1 MLSPLCFPYQPPDPI
16 ISLTKVTKL
25 LPSFYDR
32 KSYFD
37 ILCGKEN
44 NVCGE
49 SAASSCQRV
58 ATNVFSRMISR
69 EVSRNSGFRGL
80 ESLLL
85 ELVHQTL
92 DKMGVMYVEIVNEVN
107 MAQVFLWL
115 QEKSLFGEA
124 SLLFNPSPGVYFT
137 ATDMARNLLLS
148 PGVTFNP
155 FVVFLFSQKNHI
167 SLLQAVH
174 CLPVPLRPVEVR
186 FFAAV

>member
-1 MLSPLCFPYQPPDPI
+1 
-16 ISLTKVTKL
+16 
-25 LPSFYDR
+25 
-32 KSYFD
+32 
-37 ILCGKEN
+37 
-44 NVCGE
+44 
-49 SAASSCQRV
+49 
-58 ATNVFSRMISR
+58 MISR
-69 EVSRNSGFRGL
+69 EVSRNSGFRGT

-148 PGVTFNP
+148 PGVNFNA
-155 FVVFLFSQKNHI
+155 FVGFFRKKN
-167 SLLQAVH
+167 SLLQA
-174 CLPVPLRPVEVR
+174 
-186 FFAAV
+186 

>member
-1 MLSPLCFPYQPPDPI
+1 MLSPFMLSLSAPWPYI
-16 ISLTKVTKL
+16 IISATSLTKVTKL

-37 ILCGKEN
+37 ILCGKEDK
-44 NVCGE
+44 VCGE
-49 SAASSCQRV
+49 SAVSSCQRV

-69 EVSRNSGFRGL
+69 EVSRNSGFRGT

-92 DKMGVMYVEIVNEVN
+92 DKMGVMYVEIVNKVN

-148 PGVTFNP
+148 PGVNLNA
-155 FVVFLFSQKNHI
+155 FVGFFRKKNFPYSKRSI
-167 SLLQAVH
+167 VCQCH
-174 CLPVPLRPVEVR
+174 CVP
-186 FFAAV
+186 